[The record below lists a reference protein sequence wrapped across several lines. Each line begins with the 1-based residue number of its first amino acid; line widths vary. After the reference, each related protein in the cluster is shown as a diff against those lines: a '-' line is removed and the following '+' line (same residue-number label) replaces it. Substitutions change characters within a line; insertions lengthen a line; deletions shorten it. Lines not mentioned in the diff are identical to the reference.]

1 MSGPSSS
8 DLITRRKFLITERED
23 PLPCCAP
30 GPIRVFATHDV
41 SANITEDTYSSIS
54 FSPDQP
60 ALTVT
65 TLNAVYVTALANI
78 TGASGDVIQM
88 KVVYTID
95 ASPTEYTAIAA
106 TPVTI
111 PASGNATVYAT
122 GTFTPPSQATYTFY
136 LQLNQT
142 TGSGAVCNNATLYAQ
157 GT

>member
-8 DLITRRKFLITERED
+8 DLITRRKFLITERTD

-30 GPIRVFATHDV
+30 GPIRIIATLDV
-41 SANITEDTYSSIS
+41 SANITEDEFTSIVLN
-54 FSPDQP
+54 PNP
-60 ALTVT
+60 TTLTVT
-65 TLNAVYVTALANI
+65 TLNPVYVTALANS